1 MANYFS
7 HVPFLAY
14 ISKDIEKNSLNDYTV
29 VKNLFK
35 RAKIREDLFQ
45 NISYFEKYQIM
56 GDERPDQVAEKIYG
70 DSTLDWVV
78 LLSNNIQNV
87 YEEWPKSQLAFNNH
101 LLEKYGSYESLY
113 SGVHHYETVERRSE
127 DGYTIVES
135 GVEVNEGFFKAPEY
149 EIEMDP
155 SVILPSEIPGDFAEG
170 TAEYNS
176 VSGEITKLTI
186 TNAGSGYT
194 SFAEVSIAP
203 PPTPRKLVLSWRHL
217 NTLKLS

>member
-78 LLSNNIQNV
+78 LLSNNIQNL
-87 YEEWPKSQLAFNNH
+87 YEEWPKSQIAFNNH
-101 LLEKYGSYESLY
+101 LL
-113 SGVHHYETVERRSE
+113 
-127 DGYTIVES
+127 
-135 GVEVNEGFFKAPEY
+135 
-149 EIEMDP
+149 
-155 SVILPSEIPGDFAEG
+155 
-170 TAEYNS
+170 
-176 VSGEITKLTI
+176 
-186 TNAGSGYT
+186 
-194 SFAEVSIAP
+194 
-203 PPTPRKLVLSWRHL
+203 
-217 NTLKLS
+217 

>member
-45 NISYFEKYQIM
+45 NIETYFEKYQIM

-87 YEEWPKSQLAFNNH
+87 YEEWLK
-101 LLEKYGSYESLY
+101 
-113 SGVHHYETVERRSE
+113 
-127 DGYTIVES
+127 
-135 GVEVNEGFFKAPEY
+135 
-149 EIEMDP
+149 
-155 SVILPSEIPGDFAEG
+155 
-170 TAEYNS
+170 
-176 VSGEITKLTI
+176 
-186 TNAGSGYT
+186 
-194 SFAEVSIAP
+194 VSI
-203 PPTPRKLVLSWRHL
+203 SIQ
-217 NTLKLS
+217 